1 MEEHQVITLDLI
13 MGQHMHSNNT
23 QDTYI
28 YSEAD
33 ETIQH
38 DKAIIESNQ
47 FTAQQVMVNF
57 NYHMYE

>member
-1 MEEHQVITLDLI
+1 
-13 MGQHMHSNNT
+13 MGQHMHLQNT

-33 ETIQH
+33 EGNPG

-47 FTAQQVMVNF
+47 FTAQQVMVISTTICMAVIKWDVF
-57 NYHMYE
+57 GVL